1 MSAKIEIDVIVNTPA
16 AAAKLQNVQKEI
28 AKTATAANKL
38 DSTIGT
44 SISNGANKAGQ
55 SIFNLTEKL
64 RGLQS
69 SVFTEKDRG
78 KIAAYNKEIVETQ
91 EEITTLSTVGT
102 SSFGNLGAGA
112 GKAFSALRTVANIL
126 PGIGIAGLLEFAAGP
141 IIEYVTSLFTAS
153 EAVRK
158 LAAENK
164 KFSESLNKVQEAGTS
179 TGLQL
184 QSFVAIARDQ
194 TQSIETR
201 NEALKSANKILGEHG
216 QQLTLVNIA
225 TKGVTEEI
233 NKFTQ
238 ATIQAALA
246 NKYSDRAAD
255 LLIQQKD
262 AAKAYGKELSKLNE
276 LKKKV
281 QSTTSLTGEERVTAD
296 FGRTAEQTKKVVL
309 LADAYKGITKELN
322 NVSAGLQEAQLQ
334 AAKLFGELGTK
345 TKPDGTEGFLDK
357 NEVET
362 IASTLEKLRLKLA
375 EINQEQALLGINAD
389 DYKKKISAVL
399 STATTLV
406 TKFKVDPKSTLISK
420 LLIGD
425 GSSSLS
431 GIESV
436 ATTRIKESIRRIRI
450 GLKNELIAAPIDIP
464 IGTSESNFKDYT
476 DAVKAGLILRLKAL
490 KIPFNP
496 LDNAEGLQKQLD
508 DAQARLEK
516 FRQDVTDI
524 LQNTFQNA
532 AVAVGEVIGKA
543 LGGGGISS
551 LFDGLFTAIGSG
563 LKSLGTYLIKT
574 YLLIEL
580 LEKIKFKNP
589 ALGVAVG
596 VALVALGSLITAR
609 INKSAAFADG
619 GYVSG
624 RGGPRSDS
632 IPAMLSNG
640 EFVIKA
646 ATVSK
651 LGLGFLNQLNNGG
664 AVGTVAGIEAG
675 LGVVQQVYVTGRIQ
689 GKDILLS
696 SDRAQASKNRNT

>member
-1 MSAKIEIDVIVNTPA
+1 MSKAVLEIEVTGKVDD
-16 AAAKLQNVQKEI
+16 LQNKLNRAGKSTEDFTNKVK
-28 AKTATAANKL
+28 ANSVAL
-38 DSTIGT
+38 
-44 SISNGANKAGQ
+44 ANVGRSGGQ
-55 SIFNLTEKL
+55 SIFNLTERL
-64 RGLQS
+64 RELQS
-69 SVFTEKDRG
+69 VAFTEKDRG
-78 KIAAYNKEIVETQ
+78 KIKLYNSEIQSTQ
-91 EEITTLSTVGT
+91 KQIKTLEGIGT
-102 SSFGNLGAGA
+102 SSFGNLSGGAT
-112 GKAFSALRTVANIL
+112 KAFSALRTVANIL
-126 PGIGIAGLLEFAAGP
+126 PGVGIAGLLAFAAGP
-141 IIEYVTSLFTAS
+141 VIEYVTSLFTAS

-322 NVSAGLQEAQLQ
+322 NVSSGLQDAQLQ

-345 TKPDGTEGFLDK
+345 TKEDGSKGVLDK
-357 NEVET
+357 KEGET

-375 EINQEQALLGINAD
+375 EINKEQSLLGVNAD
-389 DYKKKISAVL
+389 DYKRKISEVL

-406 TKFKVDPKSTLISK
+406 TKFKVSPDSTLISK
-420 LLIGD
+420 LLVGD
-425 GSSSLS
+425 GSNSIA

-436 ATTRIKESIRRIRI
+436 ATTRLKESIRRIRI

-464 IGTSESNFKDYT
+464 ITTTESNYNDYT
-476 DAVKAGLILRLKAL
+476 DQIKKGLELRLKAL
-490 KIPFNP
+490 KIKFNP
-496 LDNAEGLQKQLD
+496 LDNAEGLQNQLD
-508 DAQARLEK
+508 EYQKSFTAFAAGVNAQAQSLQTTIATALGDGIGQALAGGNIGNVFGNFFATILESLGK
-516 FRQDVTDI
+516 GIRDVGVKALLATKAI
-524 LQNTFQNA
+524 LLVKKTIGKVPGIPA
-532 AVAVGEVIGKA
+532 AIALIAVGA
-543 LGGGGISS
+543 LIS
-551 LFDGLFTAIGSG
+551 AAAA
-563 LKSLGTYLIKT
+563 
-574 YLLIEL
+574 
-580 LEKIKFKNP
+580 KIKVP
-589 ALGVAVG
+589 AFANGVNNFGGG
-596 VALVALGSLITAR
+596 VALVGERGPELVNLPRGSDVIPNHALGNSSLT
-609 INKSAAFADG
+609 
-619 GYVSG
+619 
-624 RGGPRSDS
+624 GGPQEQILYGKIS
-632 IPAMLSNG
+632 G
-640 EFVIKA
+640 EDIYIANQRFA
-646 ATVSK
+646 ARR
-651 LGLGFLNQLNNGG
+651 
-664 AVGTVAGIEAG
+664 
-675 LGVVQQVYVTGRIQ
+675 GRI
-689 GKDILLS
+689 S
-696 SDRAQASKNRNT
+696 

>member
-1 MSAKIEIDVIVNTPA
+1 MAAKIEIDVIVNTPE
-16 AAAKLQNVQKEI
+16 AAAKLKSVQTEI
-28 AKTATAANKL
+28 AKTAVAANKL

-78 KIAAYNKEIVETQ
+78 KIAAYNKEIVKTQ
-91 EEITTLSTVGT
+91 KEITTLSTVGT

-126 PGIGIAGLLEFAAGP
+126 PGVGIAGLLAFAVGP
-141 IIEYVTSLFTAS
+141 VIEYVASLFDAS
-153 EAVRK
+153 DASKK
-158 LAAENK
+158 LAE
-164 KFSESLNKVQEAGTS
+164 
-179 TGLQL
+179 
-184 QSFVAIARDQ
+184 DQ
-194 TQSIETR
+194 
-201 NEALKSANKILGEHG
+201 
-216 QQLTLVNIA
+216 
-225 TKGVTEEI
+225 
-233 NKFTQ
+233 
-238 ATIQAALA
+238 
-246 NKYSDRAAD
+246 
-255 LLIQQKD
+255 
-262 AAKAYGKELSKLNE
+262 NE
-276 LKKKV
+276 LKKVTEGIFNNVAKEATGV
-281 QSTTSLTGEERVTAD
+281 ISLIAILKDENETRIRKNQALKDLQKINPEIFNALKLEEGAVIGLDGAYVKYIESLKTVIAAKIKQAQIENLVEKLLKAQGTTLVGNERALFNFTKQRNAEEKKRLSGLQDAGARGTASALDEFEKKGINNIKGIENEIKILSDELTQLSKGISLNIDTDNTD
-296 FGRTAEQTKKVVL
+296 KTKK
-309 LADAYKGITKELN
+309 DT
-322 NVSAGLQEAQLQ
+322 
-334 AAKLFGELGTK
+334 
-345 TKPDGTEGFLDK
+345 
-357 NEVET
+357 ET

-551 LFDGLFTAIGSG
+551 LFDGLFTAIGNG

-580 LEKIKFKNP
+580 LEKIKFNNP
-589 ALGVAVG
+589 VAGVAVG